1 MVLVSRFWE
10 DAAGILETAAIASTG
25 AGSDLAIVIDGQNCL
40 RMVYGSDW
48 TVEALQREYQASSAY
63 TVKRSAGTVT
73 VEGQSG
79 AERCTLRKSLAATN
93 PLAVLSSGVPHH
105 LVVGSPLLLH

>member
-10 DAAGILETAAIASTG
+10 DAAGILETAAVASTG

-48 TVEALQREYQASSAY
+48 TIEALQREYQASSAY

-79 AERCTLRKSLAATN
+79 AERCTLRKSLPVN
-93 PLAVLSSGVPHH
+93 HLAVLGSGVPHH